1 MSRGLWS
8 RLTEQAKPE
17 RQRLATDAVDAQL
30 ADAKLGLVRCL
41 TPPLVHAQPRAVHI
55 QVNPPGVCER
65 GGRCAHAGVWA
76 LMAASQLGLC
86 ELGNRYSRNTP
97 FCRFTYPNPAPRA
110 A

>member
-1 MSRGLWS
+1 M
-8 RLTEQAKPE
+8 TEQAKPE
-17 RQRLATDAVDAQL
+17 RQRLATDAVDAVDAQL

-55 QVNPPGVCER
+55 QVNPPGVCVR
-65 GGRCAHAGVWA
+65 GGRCVHAGVWA

-86 ELGNRYSRNTP
+86 ELGNRYARNTP